1 MLVYIVCSVASVV
14 APDFGALLA
23 IRFVQGC
30 AAAAVKVAVTAAVR
44 DRYEGSEMAEVT
56 SLMSSIFL
64 LVPVLMPSVGQL
76 LLLAGTWPLIFYA
89 MGAIALAIAAWA
101 YLRLG
106 DTLRPENRRPL
117 TFMGIAEGFVL
128 VLSNRRAFFYGITN
142 MFLLGAVLGMV
153 FTSQQ
158 IYAELYGWGVWYPLA
173 MLVMAGSASLCS
185 LIASQVLGR
194 IGLRRSAHGAMLLLA
209 LLTFT
214 GAALALAVGLPGWG
228 YLLVCCLCGIPL
240 VAGFASGGAL
250 SMQPLGAVAA
260 TAASVFGLLAQVFG
274 TAFSYV
280 IAQAYDGSPVPT
292 LVGMGIMGI
301 CGLGCCLVAENG
313 RLFGRDDAMV
323 AAPA

>member
-1 MLVYIVCSVASVV
+1 
-14 APDFGALLA
+14 
-23 IRFVQGC
+23 
-30 AAAAVKVAVTAAVR
+30 
-44 DRYEGSEMAEVT
+44 
-56 SLMSSIFL
+56 
-64 LVPVLMPSVGQL
+64 L

-214 GAALALAVGLPGWG
+214 GAALALAGGLSGWG